1 MKPFN
6 LSPQTTIEA
15 VKKTFSH
22 SELQRRGSSGSD
34 LVLQSLILQ
43 QVNTV
48 FGFPGG
54 MVIDLYDRLKVYPE
68 IEHILVAHEQ
78 GGTHAAD
85 AYARITGKPGVMIV
99 TSGPGATNTITGI
112 ANAFMDGIPLIV
124 FSGQVMSH
132 LLGKDAFQE
141 SNIVGI
147 TRPITKH
154 NYQVR
159 CALDLPLII
168 SEAFAIATSGKPG
181 PVLIDI
187 PKDVFQQQVQVDHL
201 PVKPSQHL
209 PSENTFESGWLKKAT
224 RMINQAERP
233 VFLIGGGVITANATP
248 DFYQLATTLQIPV
261 ITTIMG
267 LGAFP
272 GNHELSLGFAGMHGS
287 WSANMALSECDVMV
301 AIGTR
306 FSDRVTG
313 KVEGFAP
320 HSKIIHID
328 IDDAN
333 IDKNIKA
340 DIAIQADAKMIIQ
353 KLNCTCKKLNTR
365 QWLKHIK
372 TWQHDNPLYYVPS
385 DLSIQPQ
392 QVIQKINDL
401 KSKTAIVTT
410 DVGQHQ
416 MWTAQYCRFD
426 FPRTFITSGGLGTM
440 GFGFPA
446 ALGAKI
452 ADRDQQVI
460 CICGD
465 GGFKMT
471 SFELATAVQLKLDIK
486 VIILNNGYL
495 GMVRQWQALFYKKNY
510 ASTDL
515 SENTPDFV
523 KLAESYGAKGYRADH
538 PDAVDFVLK
547 KGLKSAKGPI
557 VMEFLV
563 SPHEDVYPM
572 VPAGSSINE
581 MVTAPNTLNKR

>member
-1 MKPFN
+1 MKAFN
-6 LSPQTTIEA
+6 LSPQTSIKNAEDTL
-15 VKKTFSH
+15 VYK
-22 SELQRRGSSGSD
+22 ELRERGSSGSD
-34 LVLQSLILQ
+34 LLLQSLILH
-43 QVNTV
+43 QVSTV

-54 MVIDLYDRLKVYPE
+54 MVIDLYDRLKTYPE
-68 IEHILVAHEQ
+68 IEHILVSHEQ

-112 ANAFMDGIPLIV
+112 ANAFMDGIPLVV

-141 SNIVGI
+141 SNIIGI
-147 TRPITKH
+147 SRPITKH
-154 NYQVR
+154 NYQVK
-159 CALDLPLII
+159 CALDLPFII
-168 SEAFAIATSGKPG
+168 SEAFVIASSGKPG

-187 PKDVFQQQVQVDHL
+187 PKDIFQQKVQVDHL
-201 PVKPSQHL
+201 PIKQPLRPLLKNSFENHL
-209 PSENTFESGWLKKAT
+209 LQKVNS
-224 RMINQAERP
+224 MIQNAERP
-233 VFLIGGGVITANATP
+233 VFLIGGGVITANAAP
-248 DFYQLATTLQIPV
+248 DFYQLANALQIPV
-261 ITTIMG
+261 VTTMMG

-272 GNHELSLGFAGMHGS
+272 GTHELSLGFAGMHGS
-287 WSANMALSECDVMV
+287 WYANMALSECDVLI

-313 KVEGFAP
+313 KIEGFAP
-320 HSKIIHID
+320 YSKIIHID

-333 IDKNIKA
+333 IDKNIK
-340 DIAIQADAKMIIQ
+340 
-353 KLNCTCKKLNTR
+353 
-365 QWLKHIK
+365 
-372 TWQHDNPLYYVPS
+372 S
-385 DLSIQPQ
+385 DLSIQADAQTIIRKLNEICKKPNTKRWLQQIQTWKLKNPLYYKPSSQCIKPQ
-392 QVIQKINDL
+392 QVIQKINNL
-401 KSKTAIVTT
+401 KSNKAIVTT

-416 MWTAQYCRFD
+416 MWTAQYCLFD

-440 GFGFPA
+440 GFGLPA

-452 ADRDQQVI
+452 ANRKQQVI
-460 CICGD
+460 CVCGD

-495 GMVRQWQALFYKKNY
+495 GMVRQWQEFFYQNNY

-515 SENTPDFV
+515 IANTPDFI
-523 KLAESYGAKGYRADH
+523 KLAESYGAKGYRADN

-547 KGLKSAKGPI
+547 KGMRKAKGPV

-563 SPHEDVYPM
+563 SPCENVYPM
-572 VPAGSSINE
+572 VPAGKAINE
-581 MVTAPNTLNKR
+581 MVTIS